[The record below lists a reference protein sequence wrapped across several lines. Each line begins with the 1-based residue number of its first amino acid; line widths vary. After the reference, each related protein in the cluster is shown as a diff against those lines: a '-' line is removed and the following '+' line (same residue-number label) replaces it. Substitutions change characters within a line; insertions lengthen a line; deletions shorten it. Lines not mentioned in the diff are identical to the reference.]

1 MDCQN
6 DNDDGKDDKDDK
18 EEDRNADNCPTKVK
32 FENPTK
38 LSAKL
43 EIKIK
48 SACAGCRKITHKI
61 LKHSL
66 KTLNLYGDAF
76 QMLGTY

>member
-18 EEDRNADNCPTKVK
+18 EEERNAGNCPTKVK

-48 SACAGCRKITHKI
+48 SACAG
-61 LKHSL
+61 
-66 KTLNLYGDAF
+66 
-76 QMLGTY
+76 

>member
-1 MDCQN
+1 MIMMMARTTRRRR
-6 DNDDGKDDKDDK
+6 
-18 EEDRNADNCPTKVK
+18 ERNAGNCPTKVK

-66 KTLNLYGDAF
+66 KTLNLERDAF
-76 QMLGTY
+76 